1 MSQSDR
7 LADIHYRLDVILE
20 ELSELTNEE
29 RDHRRASSLSR
40 IQDGVSQSIDRIH
53 EFQEVEPE

>member
-1 MSQSDR
+1 MSQSER

-40 IQDGVSQSIDRIH
+40 IQDGVSQSIVHIKDIA
-53 EFQEVEPE
+53 EVRAE

>member
-1 MSQSDR
+1 MSQSER
-7 LADIHYRLDVILE
+7 LADIHYRLDVILD

-29 RDHRRASSLSR
+29 HSHRRASSLSR

-53 EFQEVEPE
+53 EFQAGETE